1 MNEPPNHPNII
12 AKPYLLLSDSET
24 NQTDA
29 LDGLSSQ
36 ETILGR
42 GGVQEQKFELGHE
55 SVIEWLELVFDG
67 IGDCGNSC
75 DDLLQHELLLLA
87 NELDEDK
94 RQENSKWWWPVKL

>member
-1 MNEPPNHPNII
+1 MKVILMNEPSNHPKII

-75 DDLLQHELLLLA
+75 DDLLQHELLLLTDEL
-87 NELDEDK
+87 NEVAGE
-94 RQENSKWWWPVKL
+94 R